1 MKISYRTATLFI
13 QGDPTATA
21 EVYAESKE
29 LLYFIVSA
37 YLPRQED
44 IADVYQDVFVKALE
58 KRSSVHDPSKL
69 QSWLCSLA
77 KNTAITTA
85 KKLAQTDYLDL
96 EDDLPSKDDP
106 FFFLTPNL
114 SKKESF
120 VLQSRIVFDLRW
132 SEIESLGGISTST
145 AKRLYRQALS
155 KMKGEK

>member
-1 MKISYRTATLFI
+1 MKISPRTAALFI
-13 QGDPTATA
+13 KGDPQATA

-37 YLPRQED
+37 YLPRPED

-58 KRSSVHDPSKL
+58 KRASVRDPAKL

-77 KNTAITTA
+77 KNCAINAA
-85 KKLAQTDYLDL
+85 KKLAQTDYLAL
-96 EDDLPSKDDP
+96 EDELPSADDP

-132 SEIESLGGISTST
+132 SEIDALGGISTST
-145 AKRLYRQALS
+145 AKRLYRQALN
-155 KMKGEK
+155 KMKGDS